1 MKTSIFLA
9 ATGAILAAAG
19 PVIQARRI
27 FTNVVTVEQW
37 VTTTVTDRRFKA
49 KHTKF
54 VLGGV
59 RIRPTSTSS
68 SSSST
73 STEISSTSTAEPA
86 TTPAPAVDPTPAA
99 PAPPVNYSPAPAP
112 IIDIPVNPPSNP
124 PAAPAAPAG
133 DDYVSTLLYHH
144 NVHRSNH
151 SAPSLTWG
159 DDLAGFALTT
169 AKKCVFEHDL

>member
-27 FTNVVTVEQW
+27 YTNIVTVEQW

-49 KHTKF
+49 KNTKF
-54 VLGGV
+54 VFGGV

-86 TTPAPAVDPTPAA
+86 TTPAPADDPTPTPAA
-99 PAPPVNYSPAPAP
+99 PAAPPARYSQAPAP
-112 IIDIPVNPPSNP
+112 IIDTPVNV

-151 SAPSLTWG
+151 SAPALTWG
-159 DDLAGFALTT
+159 DDLAGFALQS